1 MYGFVEKATDK
12 ALMVF
17 RFDNPD
23 RATAIL
29 KKHDIRIAVEKEIK
43 EL

>member
-17 RFDNPD
+17 KFENIDKAIEVLNANEINVLD
-23 RATAIL
+23 KKTAL
-29 KKHDIRIAVEKEIK
+29 G
-43 EL
+43 L